1 MNVILLWRRMKGSD
15 KMNEEQCLS
24 IILQLRT
31 GEAQEVEVKKE
42 YFLTFRQLLVQQ
54 EDFKHFR
61 GKALQGGNVLYTYMK
76 QARS

>member
-1 MNVILLWRRMKGSD
+1 MT
-15 KMNEEQCLS
+15 EEQCLS
-24 IILQLRT
+24 VILQLRT
-31 GEAQEVEVKKE
+31 GEIQEVEVKKE

-61 GKALQGGNVLYTYMK
+61 GQALQGGNVLYTYTK